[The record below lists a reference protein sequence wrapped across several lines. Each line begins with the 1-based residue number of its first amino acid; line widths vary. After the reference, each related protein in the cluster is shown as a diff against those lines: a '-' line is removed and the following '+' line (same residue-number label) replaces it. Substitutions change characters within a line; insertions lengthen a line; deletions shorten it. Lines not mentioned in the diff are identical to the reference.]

1 MGGRAPA
8 EHGPLRVTVWRT
20 VPALLRAPQGLQGT
34 DPRASLPPPHRRP
47 IVLCRGSWEGEGA
60 ALFLKGP
67 LPLSPLQVANT
78 SGVGRAQGPR
88 PPPRGPQLQLGS
100 HDPHAPPPSLGH
112 LRPLRPARRGDRG
125 EEVQGAPSGGA
136 DPSHPKA
143 RHGIWKAELSAQGT
157 AGWGQGLLGDKALRG
172 GQKERERSRDRPDL
186 EGQAP
191 PHSCTCTE
199 GTKELRSCP
208 PPRTDIA
215 FRAPLCATA
224 ALCGKGSSQ
233 RLDGHPSP

>member
-1 MGGRAPA
+1 MFSAAAPGR
-8 EHGPLRVTVWRT
+8 GRG
-20 VPALLRAPQGLQGT
+20 LL
-34 DPRASLPPPHRRP
+34 S
-47 IVLCRGSWEGEGA
+47 
-60 ALFLKGP
+60 FLKGP
-67 LPLSPLQVANT
+67 LPFLSPLQVANT
-78 SGVGRAQGPR
+78 SGVGRAHGPR
-88 PPPRGPQLQLGS
+88 PSGVPQLQLGS
-100 HDPHAPPPSLGH
+100 RDPHATPPSLGD
-112 LRPLRPARRGDRG
+112 LRPLRPARRRHKGSG
-125 EEVQGAPSGGA
+125 VQGAPSGGA
-136 DPSHPKA
+136 DPSHPEA
-143 RHGIWKAELSAQGT
+143 RHGIWKAELSAQGA

-172 GQKERERSRDRPDL
+172 GQKERERSGDRPDL

-215 FRAPLCATA
+215 FRAPPCATA